1 MKTLYFLNKGDLI
14 GESMNVPIKPK
25 QSDWYK
31 EVNPT
36 RMIRSFE
43 FDSYEALM
51 FFVSQT
57 MRFSN
62 KIEHHPNITIMGDKS
77 VLIETYTHELNDVSS
92 QDMRIIRMTDQIYR
106 DATYVGEEPEAE
118 QTDDDNDERL
128 SEGYRFD
135 WTTDW

>member
-57 MRFSN
+57 MRFAN

>member
-43 FDSYEALM
+43 FDSYESLM

-57 MRFSN
+57 MRFAN

-77 VLIETYTHELNDVSS
+77 VLVETYTHELNDVSS

-106 DATYVGEEPEAE
+106 DATYVGEEPEVE
-118 QTDDDNDERL
+118 QANDDNDERL
-128 SEGYRFD
+128 SERYRFD